1 LSYDGLS
8 SPAIPASLPPDI
20 AQPISEIRAS
30 APELALRR
38 PAYNRAALV
47 QFGLLA
53 LCILGLYF
61 RILVQL
67 AESWVQN
74 PNYSHGFF
82 VPVFA
87 AWVAWRERR
96 RFAAAPVRPSNS
108 GLLII
113 FGALGVLILG
123 VFGAELFLSRTSLL
137 FLIAGALVY
146 FRGWKFFRAALFPW
160 AILFLM
166 IPLPAIIFNQIALPL
181 QFEASKLATELLAVL
196 GVPVLRE
203 GNVIHLPALTLDVVE
218 ACSGIRSLVSLI
230 TLAAFYG
237 YLCEPRVWRR
247 LLLVAAAVP
256 IAVFANGVRIMG
268 SGLLGQYWS
277 PDKAE
282 GFFHMF
288 SGVLIFTVS
297 IVAMIGLHQ
306 LLSWKSRPP
315 RQSTA

>member
-1 LSYDGLS
+1 LQYS
-8 SPAIPASLPPDI
+8 
-20 AQPISEIRAS
+20 
-30 APELALRR
+30 
-38 PAYNRAALV
+38 
-47 QFGLLA
+47 LLA
-53 LCILGLYF
+53 LCIVGLYF

-67 AESWVQN
+67 VESWIQN

-82 VPVFA
+82 VPIFS
-87 AWVAWRERR
+87 AWVIWRERR
-96 RFAAAPVRPSNS
+96 RFAEAPVRPSNS
-108 GLLII
+108 GLLVILA
-113 FGALGVLILG
+113 ALSILILG

-137 FLIAGALVY
+137 FLIAGVLIY

-181 QFEASKLATELLAVL
+181 QFEASRLATSLLGAL

-203 GNVIHLPALTLDVVE
+203 GNIIQLPALNLDVVE

-247 LLLVAAAVP
+247 VLLIIAAVP

-282 GFFHMF
+282 GFFHTF
-288 SGVLIFTVS
+288 SGVLIFAVS
-297 IVAMIGLHQ
+297 ILTMIALHQ
-306 LLSWKSRPP
+306 LLSLSSRPA
-315 RQSTA
+315 RGSTT